1 MVRSR
6 RHHPAA
12 RSHEMYHRALEA
24 RDRRFDGVFFVG
36 ISTTGIYCRPV
47 CPSRRANPAHRRFFP
62 SAAAAEAAGFRPCL
76 RCRPELA
83 PGRAQVDSVSRLVSA
98 AVERIGA
105 GALNGRSVG
114 SLAADLRVTERHLRR
129 VLRQEMGVSPVE
141 LAQTQRLLFAKR
153 LLADTTLSVSR
164 IAFASGFQSLRR
176 FNALFHDRYRMSP
189 SSVRR
194 TSGVAGA
201 AINRPSD
208 RADARPGD
216 SDTDWIR
223 LTLPY
228 REPFACGPLMAMLRR
243 EAVPGVEIVQ
253 GRRYARTVQMDGGCG
268 VVLAEFSRPG
278 AVRIEVSASLLSG
291 LMLVLARLR
300 RLFDL
305 DAEPDVVDAHLAAG
319 GLGSL
324 VRRRPGIRLP
334 GVFDGFEFA
343 LFALLRDTRPGG
355 TPPEIARQIVR
366 DLGEPVDSGI
376 AGLDWLTPTPARVAS
391 AGPRTLQALGIS
403 GSKAE
408 AVVAVAEL
416 VTRGELRL
424 ESGTDVHRARR
435 VLAGL
440 DGVGE
445 PLATLITMRALHW
458 PDAFPA
464 RDTALQLRYG
474 APGAAPLRD
483 LAERWRPW
491 RGYAAMHLW
500 LDDLEAGVRL
510 AAIGKIA

>member
-1 MVRSR
+1 
-6 RHHPAA
+6 
-12 RSHEMYHRALEA
+12 MYHRALEA

-83 PGRAQVDSVSRLVSA
+83 PGRAQVDSVSRLVAA

-105 GALNGRSVG
+105 GALDGHSVA

-141 LAQTQRLLFAKR
+141 LAQTHRLLFAKR

-176 FNALFHDRYRMSP
+176 FNALFHERYRMSP
-189 SSVRR
+189 TAVRR
-194 TSGVAGA
+194 VAGGSESVA
-201 AINRPSD
+201 HRPSG
-208 RADARPGD
+208 RMAPQGD
-216 SDTDWIR
+216 PDTERIR

-228 REPFACGPLMAMLRR
+228 REPFALEPLMAILRR
-243 EAVPGVEIVQ
+243 EAVPGVEVVQ
-253 GRRYARTVQMDGGCG
+253 GRRYARTVQLDGCRG
-268 VVLAEFSRPG
+268 VVLAEFRG
-278 AVRIEVSASLLSG
+278 AGSVRIEVSASLLSG
-291 LMLVLARLR
+291 LVPMLARLR

-324 VRRRPGIRLP
+324 VRRRPGIRVP

-343 LFALLRDTRPGG
+343 LLAILRDARSGG
-355 TPPEIARQIVR
+355 PTSEIVR
-366 DLGEPVDSGI
+366 QVVRELGEPVDSGVT
-376 AGLDWLTPTPARVAS
+376 GLDRLTPTPARVAT
-391 AGPRTLQALGIS
+391 AGHGALQALGVP
-403 GSKAE
+403 GVKAE
-408 AVVAVAEL
+408 AVVAVADL
-416 VTRGELRL
+416 VSHGELRL
-424 ESGTDVHRARR
+424 EPGTEVHRAGR
-435 VLAGL
+435 VLAEL

-445 PLATLITMRALHW
+445 PLAALITMRALHW

-464 RDTALQLRYG
+464 RDTALQLRS
-474 APGAAPLRD
+474 GAAGAAALRA

-491 RGYAAMHLW
+491 RAYAAMQLW
-500 LDDLEAGVRL
+500 LDDLEAGIRV

>member
-1 MVRSR
+1 
-6 RHHPAA
+6 
-12 RSHEMYHRALEA
+12 MYHRALEA

-47 CPSRRANPAHRRFFP
+47 CPSRQANPAHRRFFP

-83 PGRAQVDSVSRLVSA
+83 PGRAMVDSVSRLVSA

-105 GALNGRSVG
+105 GALDGHSVA

-141 LAQTQRLLFAKR
+141 LAQTHRLLFAKR
-153 LLADTTLSVSR
+153 LLADTTLTVSR

-176 FNALFHDRYRMSP
+176 FNAMFHERYRMSP
-189 SSVRR
+189 TSLRR
-194 TSGVAGA
+194 VAGVNPA
-201 AINRPSD
+201 EANRPSR
-208 RADARPGD
+208 RAAARPGD
-216 SDTDWIR
+216 PDTDRIS

-228 REPFACGPLMAMLRR
+228 REPFACEPLMALLGR
-243 EAVPGVEIVQ
+243 EAVPGVEVLQ

-268 VVLAEFSRPG
+268 VVLAEFSDPG
-278 AVRIEVSASLLSG
+278 AVRIDVSASLLPG
-291 LMLVLARLR
+291 LVLVLARLR

-319 GLGSL
+319 GLESL
-324 VRRRPGIRLP
+324 VRLRPGIRLP

-343 LFALLRDTRPGG
+343 LFALLRDARSVAT
-355 TPPEIARQIVR
+355 TTEIASRIVR
-366 DLGEPVDSGI
+366 ELGEPVDSGI
-376 AGLDWLTPTPARVAS
+376 AGLDRLTPTPARVAA
-391 AGPRTLQALGIS
+391 AGQGTLQALGVP
-403 GSKAE
+403 GLKAE
-408 AVVAVAEL
+408 AAIAVADL
-416 VTRGELRL
+416 VIRGELRL
-424 ESGTDVHRARR
+424 EPGTEVQRTRRA
-435 VLAGL
+435 LAGL

-464 RDTALQLRYG
+464 RDTALQLRSG
-474 APGAAPLRD
+474 APSAAGLRA

-491 RGYAAMHLW
+491 RAYAAMQLW
-500 LDDLEAGVRL
+500 LEEASGRM